1 MSQTNDKKPEFD
13 KEKWGEDIE
22 KGASLNRWDTELLGP
37 PMETYR
43 DHLKTNKQREFIE
56 GLADVFSNGAIGGKR
71 LADYRAEIDKKTT
84 DEATQA
90 IWFDQVQFYKE
101 IEEALKTEHKKPPRR
116 EKRTVLIV
124 PKPPNRRPSEPIY
137 INPEILGIVY
147 DKIVDWLF
155 KKKLPKEIRKLGDEK
170 KLQELLEQ
178 VYEHYDEIDELN
190 AEIFLMK
197 NNLSNLEQ
205 KLVENKGTDSENRIR
220 RTITK
225 QQNAIREN
233 MAQRAQV
240 LAEKTN
246 PKEVLSIKLMKAVK
260 KALKEES
267 KKINE
272 QFGTK
277 IAKLFRDR
285 QVLINQVTMIGHE
298 SLDSLAK
305 KFELQSKI
313 EKIDIELNKLKAKL
327 IKYKSKRPIFL
338 FERLVGVKSIPLVYR
353 NGQSSTLNFDFN
365 KEKED

>member
-1 MSQTNDKKPEFD
+1 
-13 KEKWGEDIE
+13 
-22 KGASLNRWDTELLGP
+22 
-37 PMETYR
+37 
-43 DHLKTNKQREFIE
+43 
-56 GLADVFSNGAIGGKR
+56 
-71 LADYRAEIDKKTT
+71 
-84 DEATQA
+84 
-90 IWFDQVQFYKE
+90 
-101 IEEALKTEHKKPPRR
+101 
-116 EKRTVLIV
+116 
-124 PKPPNRRPSEPIY
+124 
-137 INPEILGIVY
+137 
-147 DKIVDWLF
+147 
-155 KKKLPKEIRKLGDEK
+155 
-170 KLQELLEQ
+170 
-178 VYEHYDEIDELN
+178 
-190 AEIFLMK
+190 MK